1 MIELKTPAQIAHMRE
16 AGRILA
22 DAFRMCRDLV
32 KPGVSTLEIDR
43 EVEGLI
49 RNR

>member
-1 MIELKTPAQIAHMRE
+1 VIELKSPAQIAHMRA

-43 EVEGLI
+43 GW
-49 RNR
+49 RP